1 MREQVDNTQVR
12 LRELFDPDLFPLPRA
27 DFALRAKEL
36 GTALS
41 FYVRRAIR
49 YGLLAQTAG
58 DAALDIIEKLDQGY
72 KLDIRLLGVVF
83 ERAGRGAHE
92 DEEEPGFQVYR
103 FGGDVAQELLTYAV
117 GRHKDRRNESNRSTD
132 SRTSLPLP
140 EEVVAGTASELES
153 FRAALSVQSL
163 IRLPSSGPTPSVE
176 ATPSGGVVDIAQRSE
191 PPHSDLSAQASGNT
205 DFDETPKSMPVVLL
219 ARLIR
224 QRAAERLASVA

>member
-103 FGGDVAQELLTYAV
+103 FGGDVAQEFV
-117 GRHKDRRNESNRSTD
+117 
-132 SRTSLPLP
+132 
-140 EEVVAGTASELES
+140 
-153 FRAALSVQSL
+153 
-163 IRLPSSGPTPSVE
+163 
-176 ATPSGGVVDIAQRSE
+176 
-191 PPHSDLSAQASGNT
+191 
-205 DFDETPKSMPVVLL
+205 
-219 ARLIR
+219 
-224 QRAAERLASVA
+224 